1 MDGWFKIV
9 VWLAV
14 VLGGTS
20 FIVERTLLEVWRVPT
35 DDPLLAASIEPTLSA
50 GDLVLV
56 TRHGSPSRG
65 ELQRCADPQAPGRY
79 VVARAIGSGG
89 EKVDVKNEDVSVDG
103 YRNPSPRSCDS
114 VTLHDPRTGDD
125 VDLLCRVQEFS
136 EMSFSVLEAAKDRE
150 PPATATV
157 DLSRW
162 YLVSD
167 DRHVHLD
174 SRDFGQVDAAS
185 CQHVVFRLVSAAGFG
200 DAKKRLTVIW

>member
-1 MDGWFKIV
+1 
-9 VWLAV
+9 
-14 VLGGTS
+14 
-20 FIVERTLLEVWRVPT
+20 
-35 DDPLLAASIEPTLSA
+35 
-50 GDLVLV
+50 
-56 TRHGSPSRG
+56 
-65 ELQRCADPQAPGRY
+65 
-79 VVARAIGSGG
+79 
-89 EKVDVKNEDVSVDG
+89 VSVDG